1 MSLVL
6 VTDDSPSNREFLAT
20 IMGHEGWEVMEAGDG
35 LEALAMAIQRTPD
48 LVLLDIQMPAADG
61 YTTVAAMRQHPTLAG
76 TPIFAIT
83 AYAMEGDLQR
93 GLDAGFTG
101 YLTKPLTRQRLLAAI
116 GALS

>member
-6 VTDDSPSNREFLAT
+6 VADDSPSNREFLAV
-20 IMGHEGWEVMEAGDG
+20 IMEREGWEVVEASNG
-35 LEALAMAIQRTPD
+35 LEALAKAIQRVPD
-48 LVLLDIQMPAADG
+48 LVLLDIQMPGADG
-61 YTTVAAMRQHPTLAG
+61 YATVTAMRQHPTLAG

-83 AYAMEGDLQR
+83 AYAMEGDPQK

-101 YLTKPLTRQRLLAAI
+101 YLTKPLTRRRLLASL